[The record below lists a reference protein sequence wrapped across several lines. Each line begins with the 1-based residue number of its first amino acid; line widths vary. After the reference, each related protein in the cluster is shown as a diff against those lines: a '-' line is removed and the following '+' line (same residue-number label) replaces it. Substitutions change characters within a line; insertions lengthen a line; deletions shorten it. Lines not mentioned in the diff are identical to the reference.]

1 MRSKIVSYKLITIIL
16 LNVVFPFLLSGSE
29 VRQESDNKIRQG
41 IRLHTHLLVNPSDL
55 NENQLGLIRQK
66 QIPVA
71 FFASVSNADIIKKL
85 QPELL
90 NPDSL
95 LVLITDDN
103 LSISGTVEIKTGEAD
118 WLDLPADLENHRQKL
133 SCNEFLSV
141 NITADSLPADSLIM
155 NLWGHSGK
163 KPNFIHAKPALVD
176 SCISLIDRL
185 NKRQLIFGVIR
196 DNGRLLSDV
205 SWKDLPER
213 KTNGF
218 FCFPVIWSG
227 GAPLAPYKAGYQFS
241 PDIVLPSPENLKNLK
256 IFNAVKLDPDF
267 GLTDQFVFAS
277 KMRNPARG
285 NDEEIIQ
292 YNTQFVRDNEK
303 GKCAF
308 FSGKAY
314 IDGGLKSRVALK
326 PNFSIT
332 AWIKPTEL
340 GQNNCIL
347 GKGRDFVLKIHEGE
361 LTFTV
366 QGVKDYH
373 SAKTRIPLNQWSF
386 ISLVHTGA
394 DNVISFYL
402 NGKLTEKISLLKPY
416 IASDYTMLIGSN
428 LWEEFFVGYM
438 KEIKIWDRELNA
450 DEIGKQY
457 QINPIRSQFLS
468 SGLILIILL
477 FLGGGTAWA
486 VRRNRKKKRV
496 KFNSAQ
502 KAASQVKKQ
511 VIPDD
516 PGSTKEQIC
525 CFGGLKVI
533 DSEGKDISKKFSPK
547 LKQLFVLILLHSL
560 GGQKGISSK
569 EMSDLLWPGMSPQ
582 NSKNIRGTNIQ
593 NLKMLLSGCTGFK
606 LVFKDKLWLLEFDE
620 GYFIDFALVE
630 NWLNNEE
637 NKDSAIAIEQIQ
649 KILAILRK
657 GTLLPN
663 MGESWLDAVIDRT
676 SNRIVEYGQQLCQV
690 LTDEKLDN
698 LVLEIAEVI
707 SINDPLNEPA
717 LRKKISILTRQ
728 GKLGLAHTV
737 FDNFVKL
744 YFELYR
750 EKYPGDFKSMV
761 SPDIL

>member
-1 MRSKIVSYKLITIIL
+1 MRSKIASYKLISIIL

-29 VRQESDNKIRQG
+29 VLQESDDKIRQG
-41 IRLHTHLLVNPSDL
+41 IRLNAHLLVNPSDL
-55 NENQLGLIRQK
+55 NENQLDLIRQK

-71 FFASVSNADIIKKL
+71 FLASASNTDIIKKL
-85 QPELL
+85 QPGLL
-90 NPDSL
+90 STDSL
-95 LVLITDDN
+95 LVLLTDDN
-103 LSISGTVEIKTGEAD
+103 LSIPGAVVIKPGEAD
-118 WLDLPADLENHRQKL
+118 GLDLPADLENHRQKL
-133 SCNEFLSV
+133 SCNEFLRI
-141 NITADSLPADSLIM
+141 NITSDSLPADSLIM

-163 KPNFIHAKPALVD
+163 KPNFIQVKKSLVD
-176 SCISLIDRL
+176 SCIGLINRL
-185 NKRQLIFGVIR
+185 NKRQIIFGVIR

-227 GAPLAPYKAGYQFS
+227 GASLSPYKAGYQFS

-256 IFNAVKLDPDF
+256 VFNAVKLDPDF
-267 GLTDQFVFAS
+267 GLTDQFVFTS

-314 IDGGLKSRVALK
+314 VDGGLKSRTALK

-347 GKGRDFVLKIHEGE
+347 GKGREFVLKIHEGE

-373 SAKTRIPLNQWSF
+373 SVKTRIPLNQWSF
-386 ISLVHTGA
+386 ISLIHTGS

-402 NGKLTEKISLLKPY
+402 NGELTEKIKLLTPY
-416 IASDYTMLIGSN
+416 VGSDYTMLIGSN

-450 DEIGKQY
+450 EEIGKQY
-457 QINPIRSQFLS
+457 QINPIRAQFIS
-468 SGLILIILL
+468 SGLIWIIFLL
-477 FLGGGTAWA
+477 LGVGTAWA
-486 VRRNRKKKRV
+486 VLRNRKKKRV
-496 KFNSAQ
+496 KFSSAQ
-502 KAASQVKKQ
+502 KAASAVKNQ
-511 VIPDD
+511 VIPDE
-516 PGSTKEQIC
+516 PGSSKEQIC

-533 DSEGKDISKKFSPK
+533 DSEGKDISKKLSPK

-582 NSKNIRGTNIQ
+582 NAKNIRGTNIQ
-593 NLKMLLSGCTGFK
+593 NLKMLLSNCGGFK
-606 LVFKDKLWLLEFDE
+606 LAFKDKLWLLEFDE

-630 NWLNNEE
+630 NWLNKEE
-637 NKDSAIAIEQIQ
+637 NNDSPVAIEQLQ
-649 KILAILRK
+649 KILAVLKK

-663 MGESWLDAVIDRT
+663 MGESWLDAFIDRT
-676 SNRIVEYGQQLCQV
+676 SNRIVEYGQQLCQI
-690 LTDEKLDN
+690 LTDEKQDN

-717 LRKKISILTRQ
+717 LRKKINILTRK

-750 EKYPGDFKSMV
+750 EKYPADFKTLISAEG
-761 SPDIL
+761 L

>member
-29 VRQESDNKIRQG
+29 VRQESDDKIRQG

-55 NENQLGLIRQK
+55 NENQLDLIRQK

-71 FFASVSNADIIKKL
+71 FFASASNSDIIKKL

-163 KPNFIHAKPALVD
+163 KPNFIHAKLALVD

-227 GAPLAPYKAGYQFS
+227 GSPLAPYKAGYQFS

-366 QGVKDYH
+366 QGVKDYY

-416 IASDYTMLIGSN
+416 MASDYTMLIGSN

-450 DEIGKQY
+450 DEIDKQY
-457 QINPIRSQFLS
+457 QINPIRAQFLS
-468 SGLILIILL
+468 SGLIWIILL

-486 VRRNRKKKRV
+486 VRRNREKKRV
-496 KFNSAQ
+496 EFSSAQ
-502 KAASQVKKQ
+502 RAASVVKKQ

-533 DSEGKDISKKFSPK
+533 DLEGKEISKKFSPK

-582 NSKNIRGTNIQ
+582 NAKNIRGTNIQ

-637 NKDSAIAIEQIQ
+637 NNDSAVALEQLQ
-649 KILAILRK
+649 KILAVLRK

-676 SNRIVEYGQQLCQV
+676 SNRIVEYGQHLCQV

-761 SPDIL
+761 SVDIL